1 MGCHLLS
8 QASYL
13 FCLFRTTK
21 YIHILTDE
29 ISVENK
35 QARQVSQS
43 DTCPPRFD
51 IELNLIIIKFTG
63 PFCLRKR
70 GNSQLSLTTVDVN
83 F

>member
-1 MGCHLLS
+1 MGCHLFS
-8 QASYL
+8 QAFYL

-21 YIHILTDE
+21 LKYIHTFTDE

-43 DTCPPRFD
+43 DTCHPRFD
-51 IELNLIIIKFTG
+51 IESNLIILMFTG
-63 PFCLRKR
+63 PF
-70 GNSQLSLTTVDVN
+70 

>member
-1 MGCHLLS
+1 LLELPGLIIPGIVVCKS
-8 QASYL
+8 NIKSYL

-35 QARQVSQS
+35 QARHVSQS

-51 IELNLIIIKFTG
+51 IELNLIILKCTNDD
-63 PFCLRKR
+63 R
-70 GNSQLSLTTVDVN
+70 N
-83 F
+83 

>member
-13 FCLFRTTK
+13 FCLFRTTKLK

-51 IELNLIIIKFTG
+51 IELNLIILKFTG
-63 PFCLRKR
+63 PFCLQ
-70 GNSQLSLTTVDVN
+70 NFELSQI
-83 F
+83 